1 MDSVHEIRCLFMAIN
16 SYPNKLTNQLNL
28 FGNLKRKK
36 KKNSDERRERKIIHN
51 NCNLTL
57 WIHVY

>member
-36 KKNSDERRERKIIHN
+36 KKNSDERRERK
-51 NCNLTL
+51 
-57 WIHVY
+57 